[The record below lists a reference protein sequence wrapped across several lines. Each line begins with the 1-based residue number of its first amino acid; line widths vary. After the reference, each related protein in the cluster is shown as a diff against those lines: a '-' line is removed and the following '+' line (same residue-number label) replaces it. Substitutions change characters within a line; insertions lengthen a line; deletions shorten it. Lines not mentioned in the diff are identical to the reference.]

1 MHNVEIT
8 SNILKEFFSLF
19 RSKKTDLIFIFRV
32 WSDCIDRS
40 YELGQEIG
48 PKHFRF
54 EFLSADLYGLVADDL
69 PPMSDV
75 NIDAFANRNFTFPE
89 VNQFDVEG
97 KPDYGVLQ
105 RLESELGF
113 RISGLD
119 VQENNFKEERLVS
132 TVKQKKKKKKRKR
145 DPNREKSKTGNQF
158 LQKFVS
164 DDTVDAIKDLE
175 KKSSRFSYSSSESE
189 KEEVKEGKR
198 RIKKTWK
205 LRLREN
211 LTKKKKK
218 RKSASSCSTEREDPI
233 KEEEISSDD
242 FVPS

>member
-1 MHNVEIT
+1 
-8 SNILKEFFSLF
+8 
-19 RSKKTDLIFIFRV
+19 
-32 WSDCIDRS
+32 
-40 YELGQEIG
+40 
-48 PKHFRF
+48 
-54 EFLSADLYGLVADDL
+54 
-69 PPMSDV
+69 
-75 NIDAFANRNFTFPE
+75 
-89 VNQFDVEG
+89 VEG
-97 KPDYGVLQ
+97 KPDSGVLQ

-119 VQENNFKEERLVS
+119 AQENNFKEERLVS
-132 TVKQKKKKKKRKR
+132 MIKQKKKKKKRKR
-145 DPNREKSKTGNQF
+145 DSNREKSKTGNQF